1 VPEPSS
7 SAPSAADADARLGL
21 WLAIVGT
28 GLLPVTLLVIG
39 ASPQGARAALFLMG
53 LCATATV
60 CIWGGVVARRALSGG
75 TAHPARAMAGAILG
89 LVVGV
94 TAAIVAF
101 WSFVGL
107 VL

>member
-1 VPEPSS
+1 M
-7 SAPSAADADARLGL
+7 
-21 WLAIVGT
+21 
-28 GLLPVTLLVIG
+28 
-39 ASPQGARAALFLMG
+39 SPQGARAAIFLMG

-60 CIWGGVVARRALSGG
+60 SIWGGVVARRALSGG
-75 TAHPARAMAGAILG
+75 TTHPARATAGAVLG
-89 LVVGV
+89 LVVGA